1 MPNYHQAYR
10 DRIDIVEDI
19 ILKLVEH
26 GQLNQTSL
34 ISFCGL
40 NLKKH
45 RYILDELEFKGLIK
59 KEGVLI
65 GKRKV
70 ALYRVTTEGNDF
82 CSTILIPYE
91 KMFPGS
97 KHSKLNNDPTN
108 SEPYREPY
116 RKPYREEE
124 RLQHIIYPLADSSG
138 KYYSEKKTMQ
148 QRC

>member
-59 KEGVLI
+59 KEGVSF

-70 ALYRVTTEGNDF
+70 TVYQVTTEGNNF

-97 KHSKLNNDPTN
+97 KHSKLNKEPTYC
-108 SEPYREPY
+108 EPYRE
-116 RKPYREEE
+116 ET
-124 RLQHIIYPLADSSG
+124 LQRIIYPLADSGG
-138 KYYSEKKTMQ
+138 KYYTEKKIMQ
-148 QRC
+148 

>member
-1 MPNYHQAYR
+1 MPNYQQAYR

-59 KEGVLI
+59 KEGISI

-70 ALYRVTTEGNDF
+70 TVYQVTTEGNNF

-97 KHSKLNNDPTN
+97 KHSKLNKDLINSEPY
-108 SEPYREPY
+108 SEPYRE
-116 RKPYREEE
+116 ET
-124 RLQHIIYPLADSSG
+124 LQHIIYPLADSGG
-138 KYYSEKKTMQ
+138 KYYTEKKTMQ
-148 QRC
+148 